1 MDLAA
6 EPPDKSDSI
15 PQQLTGWY
23 RESGDRLNVAVKQL
37 NAVQVAEILSEVEES
52 GPVDDTEQSLDAY
65 DIDEDMMMPDEE
77 GQ

>member
-1 MDLAA
+1 M
-6 EPPDKSDSI
+6 
-15 PQQLTGWY
+15 
-23 RESGDRLNVAVKQL
+23 KQL